1 MGWLGGSL
9 NLENYG
15 SRWKCSSDV
24 LQKSLVSIYRA
35 AVTESMFTK
44 SDRSPFTH
52 LLPSASVGWGAGT
65 HWRPGAREAAPLP
78 SSLFRGWVA
87 GEVGEERWLHPRVQP
102 HTGRLSAK
110 DRARGPKGKTADQV
124 QVNRG
129 WLRGTQ
135 GGAQIINATGGRIWS
150 GRRRGGLLKNPPPA
164 LPPHSNPPPLICI
177 TNPGII
183 LPG

>member
-1 MGWLGGSL
+1 
-9 NLENYG
+9 
-15 SRWKCSSDV
+15 
-24 LQKSLVSIYRA
+24 
-35 AVTESMFTK
+35 MFTK
-44 SDRSPFTH
+44 SH
-52 LLPSASVGWGAGT
+52 LLPTCCLLPLLVEV
-65 HWRPGAREAAPLP
+65 PARTGDRVPERRRHFL
-78 SSLFRGWVA
+78 LFRGWVA

-110 DRARGPKGKTADQV
+110 DRARGPKGKTADV

-164 LPPHSNPPPLICI
+164 LPPHSNPPTPDLYHQSRY
-177 TNPGII
+177 NFARLRASEAGP
-183 LPG
+183 PPRNSSF

>member
-15 SRWKCSSDV
+15 SRWKCSSNK
-24 LQKSLVSIYRA
+24 LQKA
-35 AVTESMFTK
+35 WFT
-44 SDRSPFTH
+44 FTGQRWLNQCLQNLIAH
-52 LLPSASVGWGAGT
+52 LLPTCCLLPLLVEV
-65 HWRPGAREAAPLP
+65 PARTGDRVPERRRHFL
-78 SSLFRGWVA
+78 LFRGWVA

-110 DRARGPKGKTADQV
+110 DRARGPKGKTADV

-150 GRRRGGLLKNPPPA
+150 GRRRGGAPQEPPSGTPT
-164 LPPHSNPPPLICI
+164 PF
-177 TNPGII
+177 
-183 LPG
+183 

>member
-110 DRARGPKGKTADQV
+110 DRARGPKGKTADV

-150 GRRRGGLLKNPPPA
+150 GRRRGGGSSRTPLRHSHPILIPPPWSVS
-164 LPPHSNPPPLICI
+164 PIQV
-177 TNPGII
+177 
-183 LPG
+183 